1 MKKESTLDIRIRKLR
16 KEDATEVSNIIRRC
30 LREVN
35 SKDYPKKAITSLC
48 NFFTPDLIIK
58 NLGDRTIYVAVED
71 DKVIGTASLKGDKVF
86 TVFVNPDYHGRGVG
100 SKLMDKVEELAKDK
114 KYKILKV
121 PSGLS
126 SVEFYKHR
134 GYKEVKRVHSKDH
147 GDTIEMEK
155 RIKW

>member
-1 MKKESTLDIRIRKLR
+1 MRIRKLK
-16 KEDATEVSNIIRRC
+16 KEDVTEVSKIIRRC

-35 SKDYPKKAITSLC
+35 SKDYPKKVITSLC
-48 NFFTPDLIIK
+48 DFFTPALIIK
-58 NLGDRTIYVAVED
+58 NMGDRTMYVAVEHN
-71 DKVIGTASLKGDKVF
+71 KVIGTASLKDDKVF

-100 SKLMDKVEELAKDK
+100 SKLMDKVEELARDK
-114 KYKILKV
+114 RYKILKV

-134 GYKEVKRVHSKDH
+134 GYKEVKRVHSEDH

-155 RIKW
+155 KL

>member
-1 MKKESTLDIRIRKLR
+1 MRIRKIK
-16 KEDATEVSNIIRRC
+16 KEDAVEVSNIIRRC

-35 SKDYPKKAITSLC
+35 SKDYPKKAITGLC

-58 NLGDRTIYVAVED
+58 NMGDRTMYVAVEEGN
-71 DKVIGTASLKGDKVF
+71 VIGTSSLKGDKVF

-100 SKLMDKVEELAKDK
+100 SKLMDKVEELARDK

-126 SVEFYKHR
+126 SLDFYRHR
-134 GYKEVKRVHSKDH
+134 GYKEVRRVHSADH

-155 RIKW
+155 KI

>member
-1 MKKESTLDIRIRKLR
+1 MRIRKIR
-16 KEDATEVSNIIRRC
+16 KEDATEVSNTIRRC

-35 SKDYPKKAITSLC
+35 SKDYPKKLITSLC
-48 NFFTPDLIIK
+48 DFFTPALIVK
-58 NLGDRTIYVAVED
+58 NMGDRTIYVAVENNH
-71 DKVIGTASLKGDKVF
+71 VIGTASLKGDKVF

-121 PSGLS
+121 PSSLS

-134 GYKEVKRVHSKDH
+134 GYREVKRVHSIHH
-147 GDTIEMEK
+147 GDTIEMKK
-155 RIKW
+155 RL

>member
-1 MKKESTLDIRIRKLR
+1 MKKESTLDMRIRKLR
-16 KEDATEVSNIIRRC
+16 KEDAIEVSNIIRRC

-48 NFFTPDLIIK
+48 DFFTPDLIIK
-58 NLGDRTIYVAVED
+58 NMSDRTMYVAVEN
-71 DKVIGTASLKGDKVF
+71 DKVVGTASLKGDKVF
-86 TVFVNPDYHGRGVG
+86 TVFVNPDYHGRGIG

-121 PSGLS
+121 PSGHS
-126 SVEFYKHR
+126 SVKFYKHR
-134 GYKEVKRVHSKDH
+134 GYREIKRVHSADH

-155 RIKW
+155 RLR

>member
-86 TVFVNPDYHGRGVG
+86 TVFVNPDYHGIGVG
-100 SKLMDKVEELAKDK
+100 SKLMDKVEELGKDK
-114 KYKILKV
+114 KYKTLKV

-155 RIKW
+155 RIK

>member
-1 MKKESTLDIRIRKLR
+1 MRIRKIK
-16 KEDATEVSNIIRRC
+16 KEDAVEVSNIIRRC

-35 SKDYPKKAITSLC
+35 SKDYPKKAITGLC

-58 NLGDRTIYVAVED
+58 NMGDRTMYVAVEEGN
-71 DKVIGTASLKGDKVF
+71 VIGTASLKGDKVF

-100 SKLMDKVEELAKDK
+100 SKLMDKVEELARDK

-126 SVEFYKHR
+126 SLDFYRHR
-134 GYKEVKRVHSKDH
+134 GYKEVRRVHSADH

-155 RIKW
+155 KI

>member
-1 MKKESTLDIRIRKLR
+1 MRIRRLR

-35 SKDYPKKAITSLC
+35 SKDYPKKVITSLYD
-48 NFFTPDLIIK
+48 FFTPDLIIK
-58 NLGDRTIYVAVED
+58 NMSDRTIYVAVEK
-71 DKVIGTASLKGDKVF
+71 DKIIGTASLKEDTVF
-86 TVFVNPDYHGRGVG
+86 TVFVNPDLHGKGIG
-100 SKLMDKVEELAKDK
+100 SKLMDKVEELAKK
-114 KYKILKV
+114 EGYQVLKV

-134 GYKEVKRVHSKDH
+134 GYKEVKRVHSVDH

-155 RIKW
+155 RL